1 MMLSRLTMHIEKS
14 IHENSSVITNLR
26 HDVEKGIYRILKKS
40 RTKVDPK
47 ILQKIVDFFFLN
59 YNSILESVN
68 QDIDDGQI
76 NMLESKSKNDLKLAK
91 IAYEIE
97 DYGNALFHL
106 QQSVE
111 KIVKAHGLKLG
122 VIKDPKKEI
131 GHNTPKVYIK
141 MLKLPWME
149 EMSTIVTPNQ
159 NTMANIEILESK
171 LKKSENSAILDK
183 DIPFFLELYETSLK
197 QTRKGFSRRE
207 VKIMVSEVKKISEI
221 DIEWQ
226 YMTQIKYTFVLYLFS
241 FVTWIYA
248 IEPRYEGEYDKLNII
263 LYFEKI
269 IELLDE
275 AYA

>member
-1 MMLSRLTMHIEKS
+1 MSVEKS
-14 IHENSSVITNLR
+14 IHENSDDIINLR
-26 HDVEKGIYRILKKS
+26 PDVEKGIYRILQKS
-40 RTKVDPK
+40 RTKVDRK
-47 ILQKIVDFFFLN
+47 IIQKIVDFFFLN
-59 YNSILESVN
+59 YHSILESVN
-68 QDIDDGQI
+68 QNIDNEQI
-76 NMLESKSKNDLKLAK
+76 NTLKSKSKNDLKLAK

-122 VIKDPKKEI
+122 VIKKPKEEI

-141 MLKLPWME
+141 VLKLPWME
-149 EMSTIVTPNQ
+149 EISTIVTPNQ
-159 NTMANIEILESK
+159 NITDNIEILESK
-171 LKKSENSAILDK
+171 LEKSKNSAILDK

-197 QTRKGFSRRE
+197 QTRKGFSRKE
-207 VKIMVSEVKKISEI
+207 IKILVSEVKKISEI
-221 DIEWQ
+221 DIEMQ
-226 YMTQIKYTFVLYLFS
+226 YVTQIEFTFLLYLLS

-248 IEPRYEGEYDKLNII
+248 IEPRYEGEYDELNII

-269 IELLDE
+269 VELLDK

>member
-1 MMLSRLTMHIEKS
+1 MLVEKS
-14 IHENSSVITNLR
+14 IHKNSNDIVNQR
-26 HDVEKGIYRILKKS
+26 DYVEKETYRILKKS
-40 RTKVDPK
+40 RTKVDYKK
-47 ILQKIVDFFFLN
+47 IQKIIDFFFLN
-59 YNSILESVN
+59 YNSIVESIN
-68 QDIDDGQI
+68 QDIDDEQI
-76 NMLESKSKNDLKLAK
+76 NTLESKSKNDLKLAK

-106 QQSVE
+106 QQSIE

-122 VIKDPKKEI
+122 IIKDPKDEI
-131 GHNTPKVYIK
+131 GHITPKVYIK

-159 NTMANIEILESK
+159 NTMANIKFLESK
-171 LKKSENSAILDK
+171 LKKTKKCAILDK

-197 QTRKGFSRRE
+197 QTRKGFSKKE
-207 VKIMVSEVKKISEI
+207 IKIMVGEVKKISEI

-248 IEPRYEGEYDKLNII
+248 IDPRYEGEYDKLNII
-263 LYFEKI
+263 LYFEKVV
-269 IELLDE
+269 ELLDKV
-275 AYA
+275 YA